1 LENSAQP
8 IVTIGIPAF
17 NSAQSISKTIN
28 SVLNQTFK
36 NFELII
42 SDNASTDSTSSI
54 CMEYAKKDP
63 RIKYIRQEKNIFIW
77 PNFNYLVNLAEHKY
91 FVWLGADD
99 YWESTFLEKNV
110 SFLES
115 NPNFVGSIGEIDF
128 FGKYL
133 HRYQT
138 NGKFLKHSSVK
149 PMLGSYP
156 EKIKLLLKTPA
167 SMMYGVYRTDP
178 LKKSIVK
185 NNRLKHEYEFLIPLL
200 KYGDFNVLDDVLLH
214 RSADG
219 MSSRGQFRL
228 MRNFEY
234 TMFEILTILIPIFK
248 LLLRDL
254 GIKFIFKNFGSC
266 LHLVYVN
273 YGRLVLDLLRKIKKI

>member
-128 FGKYL
+128 FGKY
-133 HRYQT
+133 T
-138 NGKFLKHSSVK
+138 
-149 PMLGSYP
+149 
-156 EKIKLLLKTPA
+156 
-167 SMMYGVYRTDP
+167 
-178 LKKSIVK
+178 
-185 NNRLKHEYEFLIPLL
+185 
-200 KYGDFNVLDDVLLH
+200 
-214 RSADG
+214 
-219 MSSRGQFRL
+219 
-228 MRNFEY
+228 
-234 TMFEILTILIPIFK
+234 
-248 LLLRDL
+248 
-254 GIKFIFKNFGSC
+254 
-266 LHLVYVN
+266 
-273 YGRLVLDLLRKIKKI
+273 